1 MKGLNERQLAQVD
14 RLYVDAIR
22 NMRDVLNE
30 SLGRLARLESALGMK
45 KCAWCSRWV
54 ATKVETGGQEVPR
67 PGVTLTELMIW
78 QRCGEGQRPKNY
90 LCPTCVAAVGD
101 VYDGPTP
108 DPRDYSAVTPTHLG
122 VKPKKGRDQDTETAT
137 GEAREAVVDK
147 AYDDFD
153 AGYLRGWKDAEREA
167 AEVLGGGGLSPEA
180 KPTFAGLTLEGT
192 VVARA
197 TDPPRRK
204 KGKGGKA

>member
-54 ATKVETGGQEVPR
+54 AAKLETGGQEVPR

-78 QRCGEGQRPKNY
+78 QRCDEGQRPKNY
-90 LCPTCVAAVGD
+90 LCPTCVAAVG
-101 VYDGPTP
+101 GI
-108 DPRDYSAVTPTHLG
+108 
-122 VKPKKGRDQDTETAT
+122 
-137 GEAREAVVDK
+137 GEAREAVNDK

-153 AGYLRGWKDAEREA
+153 AGSLKGWKDAEREA
-167 AEVLGGGGLSPEA
+167 TEAVGGGYPSTDAEPAHGLKSGD
-180 KPTFAGLTLEGT
+180 TLTVET
-192 VVARA
+192 VF
-197 TDPPRRK
+197 PPRRK
-204 KGKGGKA
+204 KGKGDKA